1 MRLAIRLLAAI
12 WVSSLVI
19 LAAFTFVQIQSER
32 DRLLTDL
39 ERRAWLLGEGLK
51 EAIEPALRRGS
62 PATVERIMKKFGTP
76 RRGIAV
82 YDQFASLLAA
92 TPDLALPSLPGAFR
106 FNPDESVVGVQVS
119 SAQPQEVERPA
130 AREPEDVET
139 RRPRVQVP
147 AWRPRTRRA
156 SPWITPLP
164 RRNPSA
170 EPSRP
175 PLGDD
180 A

>member
-1 MRLAIRLLAAI
+1 MKFLF
-12 WVSSLVI
+12 I
-19 LAAFTFVQIQSER
+19 LFVVGQ
-32 DRLLTDL
+32 LLT
-39 ERRAWLLGEGLK
+39 
-51 EAIEPALRRGS
+51 
-62 PATVERIMKKFGTP
+62 
-76 RRGIAV
+76 
-82 YDQFASLLAA
+82 
-92 TPDLALPSLPGAFR
+92 DLALPSLPGAFR

-119 SAQPQEVERPA
+119 SAQPKELERPA

-147 AWRPRTRRA
+147 AWPPRTRRA
-156 SPWITPLP
+156 SSWITPLP